1 MYSFFIYFCFLFVL
15 FGSPKNVL
23 KKQQTSSA
31 EVSSDIIRTDWIWF
45 VPILSFFCFLANI
58 KMAWIE
64 SNMCTKTKN
73 VFVPYR

>member
-31 EVSSDIIRTDWIWF
+31 EVSSDIIRTDWI
-45 VPILSFFCFLANI
+45 
-58 KMAWIE
+58 
-64 SNMCTKTKN
+64 
-73 VFVPYR
+73 